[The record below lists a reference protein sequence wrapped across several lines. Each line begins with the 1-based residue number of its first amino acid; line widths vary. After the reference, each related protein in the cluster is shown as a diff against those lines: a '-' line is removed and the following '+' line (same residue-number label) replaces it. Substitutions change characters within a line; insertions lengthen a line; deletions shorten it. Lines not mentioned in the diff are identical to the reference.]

1 LICPEDIS
9 SDPKRRRFMLNVIGY
24 PLTQKRRRFMLNVIG
39 YHLTQKEEDL
49 CLMLLDNELKNNSF
63 IV

>member
-1 LICPEDIS
+1 
-9 SDPKRRRFMLNVIGY
+9 MLNVIGY